1 MRSTG
6 DRIRQAISFEVVGL
20 LISVPLAA
28 VAFGF
33 SLEKTGV
40 LGLIGATLATTW
52 NYIFNLGFD
61 HTLKKLTGSTRK
73 SFKVRILHAF
83 SFELGLLIAFLPI
96 IAWWMG
102 IGLLEALLVDVSFA
116 LFYLVYAF
124 VFTWCYDTIFP
135 DPDTA
140 ETTQKTSSSPAPE
153 ARK

>member
-1 MRSTG
+1 MRTIG
-6 DRIRQAISFEVVGL
+6 DRIRQAVSFEVIGL
-20 LISVPLAA
+20 LFSIPLAA
-28 VAFGF
+28 LTFGY

-40 LGLIGATLATTW
+40 LGLIGATLATAW

-61 HTLKKLTGSTRK
+61 HTLKRLTGSTRK
-73 SFKVRILHAF
+73 SLKLRVLHAF
-83 SFELGLLIAFLPI
+83 SFELGLLMAFLPI
-96 IAWWMG
+96 IAWWIG

-135 DPDTA
+135 DTDTT
-140 ETTQKTSSSPAPE
+140 EPTDQSSSASQ

>member
-6 DRIRQAISFEVVGL
+6 DRIRQAVSFEVIGL

-28 VAFGF
+28 FAFGY

-40 LGLIGATLATTW
+40 LGLIGATLATVW
-52 NYIFNLGFD
+52 NYVFNLGFD
-61 HTLKKLTGSTRK
+61 HTLKRLTGSTRK
-73 SFKVRILHAF
+73 SIKVRVLHAF

-124 VFTWCYDTIFP
+124 VFTWCYDTVFP

-140 ETTQKTSSSPAPE
+140 KSPSTD
-153 ARK
+153 